1 MIASLPAVSMTNW
14 AAILL
19 VGLAALQHAAPSASI
34 DRVLRDLAGGRRPLE
49 RVRIETECG
58 VDRQLTRAAV
68 FGSGV
73 AIWNDQRQ
81 GAIASGDVR
90 ALLDLFVRE
99 SFAAMPASF
108 GEDEGD
114 KVKMTCVVRF
124 ADGDVARTVM
134 QLEHGRQSVAL
145 QRLARAVLARARNA
159 AASVPPLA
167 SLDEGL
173 QAIAG
178 GRLAVETLRVT
189 LRSGAAGQ
197 GGAAASGW
205 VLRLDG
211 RDLEIEPDAGARVV
225 GRLEATTVREIARSL
240 SDAAFASLPVNLASA
255 GYAELSVAILGQ
267 EHTVQ
272 AQSFAGREPDPVL
285 RDRFTRATAP
295 LLALRDR

>member
-1 MIASLPAVSMTNW
+1 MRPHPPRSIACC
-14 AAILL
+14 AIS
-19 VGLAALQHAAPSASI
+19 P
-34 DRVLRDLAGGRRPLE
+34 AGGVPLE

-58 VDRQLTRAAV
+58 VDRQLMRAAA

-99 SFAAMPASF
+99 NFAAMPASF

-124 ADGDVARTVM
+124 ADGDVARAVM
-134 QLEHGRQSVAL
+134 QLEHGRQSAAL
-145 QRLARAVLARARNA
+145 QRLARAVLDRARNA
-159 AASVPPLA
+159 AANVPPVA

-197 GGAAASGW
+197 GSAAASGW

-211 RDLEIEPDAGARVV
+211 RDLEIEPDARRTDCRPAR
-225 GRLEATTVREIARSL
+225 GDRRAR
-240 SDAAFASLPVNLASA
+240 DRAFAVRRRVP
-255 GYAELSVAILGQ
+255 
-267 EHTVQ
+267 
-272 AQSFAGREPDPVL
+272 R
-285 RDRFTRATAP
+285 RCR
-295 LLALRDR
+295 

>member
-81 GAIASGDVR
+81 GSIASGDVR

-99 SFAAMPASF
+99 NFAAMPASF

-134 QLEHGRQSVAL
+134 QLEHGRQSAAL
-145 QRLARAVLARARNA
+145 QRLARAVLDRARNA
-159 AASVPPLA
+159 AANVPPVA

-173 QAIAG
+173 QADRRRTAG
-178 GRLAVETLRVT
+178 GGDVAGDAAFG
-189 LRSGAAGQ
+189 RSGAGRRRGQ
-197 GGAAASGW
+197 RMGAAPRRAGPGDRARRRRT
-205 VLRLDG
+205 RLS
-211 RDLEIEPDAGARVV
+211 AGSR
-225 GRLEATTVREIARSL
+225 RPPCARS
-240 SDAAFASLPVNLASA
+240 
-255 GYAELSVAILGQ
+255 
-267 EHTVQ
+267 
-272 AQSFAGREPDPVL
+272 
-285 RDRFTRATAP
+285 RDRCRTPRS
-295 LLALRDR
+295 RRCR